1 MPPRAV
7 LFPRTAWVPVSLAF
21 GWGGGLLHVHMY
33 VCTHTCV
40 LWEVMLLAIA
50 PGHLLEV
57 GDTGVKGDAISA
69 LVPELRQ
76 EPV

>member
-1 MPPRAV
+1 MGACEPGI
-7 LFPRTAWVPVSLAF
+7 WM
-21 GWGGGLLHVHMY
+21 GGGGLLHVHMY